1 MRTRELEFMRRRRS
15 GGIIS
20 NARDLDLDISDYC
33 IQIKMIGIG
42 DFGAKMVNYSIG
54 KILFDVTF
62 AVVATKNET
71 LLKSAAPQR
80 IKVDDTLSEKSR
92 EIFSKLVAKLDLLFI
107 FTDLEDENISMQIAE
122 LSKDVLTVAII
133 PESAPNKEKFQN
145 SVDTFIYVE
154 DKDIDLM
161 FEVVHCITG
170 LLSVDAIVGDYADL
184 RSVLG
189 NGGRGY
195 IACYKATGETPVI
208 DSVKSA
214 INSMKDVLCSS
225 KGILVCVFGYPERI
239 RELNGAVMMLQE
251 VAHPTAEIDWSV
263 VVDISSDFVET
274 IIIATNI
281 ELKGKQHNGKL

>member
-15 GGIIS
+15 WGIIR
-20 NARDLDLDISDYC
+20 NARDLDLDISDHC

-92 EIFSKLVAKLDLLFI
+92 EIFSQLVAKLDLLFI

-154 DKDIDLM
+154 DKDVDLM

-239 RELNGAVMMLQE
+239 RELNGAVI

>member
-20 NARDLDLDISDYC
+20 NARDLDLDIPD
-33 IQIKMIGIG
+33 QKMIGIG

-92 EIFSKLVAKLDLLFI
+92 EIFSKLVAKLDLLII
-107 FTDLEDENISMQIAE
+107 FTDLEDENISTQIAE

-170 LLSVDAIVGDYADL
+170 LLSVDSMVGDYADL

-208 DSVKSA
+208 DSLKSA

-239 RELNGAVMMLQE
+239 RELKSLPRILN
-251 VAHPTAEIDWSV
+251 
-263 VVDISSDFVET
+263 
-274 IIIATNI
+274 
-281 ELKGKQHNGKL
+281 

>member
-1 MRTRELEFMRRRRS
+1 
-15 GGIIS
+15 
-20 NARDLDLDISDYC
+20 
-33 IQIKMIGIG
+33 
-42 DFGAKMVNYSIG
+42 MVNYSIE
-54 KILFDVTF
+54 KILFDCTF

-92 EIFSKLVAKLDLLFI
+92 EIFSKLVAELNLLII

-170 LLSVDAIVGDYADL
+170 LLSVDTIIGDYVDL
-184 RSVLG
+184 RSILE

-195 IACYKATGETPVI
+195 IACYKATGEAPVI
-208 DSVKSA
+208 DSVENA
-214 INSMKDVLCSS
+214 INSMKSILCNS

-239 RELNGAVMMLQE
+239 RELNEAVMMLQE
-251 VAHPTAEIDWSV
+251 AVHPEAKIDRSV

-281 ELKGKQHNGKL
+281 ELKGAERNGGVL

>member
-1 MRTRELEFMRRRRS
+1 MRRRWS

-20 NARDLDLDISDYC
+20 NARDLDLDIPD
-33 IQIKMIGIG
+33 QKMIGIG

-54 KILFDVTF
+54 KILFDVSF

-92 EIFSKLVAKLDLLFI
+92 EIFSKLVAELDLLII
-107 FTDLEDENISMQIAE
+107 FTDLEDENISTQIAE

-170 LLSVDAIVGDYADL
+170 LLSVDSMVGDYADL

-208 DSVKSA
+208 DSLKSA

-239 RELNGAVMMLQE
+239 SELNEAVMMLQE
-251 VAHPTAEIDWSV
+251 VVHPEAQIDWSV

-281 ELKGKQHNGKL
+281 ELKGDRHDGDL

>member
-1 MRTRELEFMRRRRS
+1 MRTRELEFMRRRWS

-20 NARDLDLDISDYC
+20 NARDLDLDIPD
-33 IQIKMIGIG
+33 QKMIGIG

-92 EIFSKLVAKLDLLFI
+92 EIFSKLVAELDLLII
-107 FTDLEDENISMQIAE
+107 FTDLEDENISTQIAE

-170 LLSVDAIVGDYADL
+170 LLSVDSMVGDYADL

-208 DSVKSA
+208 DSLKSA
-214 INSMKDVLCSS
+214 MNSMKDVLCSS
-225 KGILVCVFGYPERI
+225 KGILVCVVGYPKI
-239 RELNGAVMMLQE
+239 RSELNGAVI
-251 VAHPTAEIDWSV
+251 VAHPEAEIDWSV

-281 ELKGKQHNGKL
+281 ELKGDRHDGDL

>member
-20 NARDLDLDISDYC
+20 NARDLDLDIPD
-33 IQIKMIGIG
+33 QKMIGIG

-92 EIFSKLVAKLDLLFI
+92 EIFSKLVAKLDLLII
-107 FTDLEDENISMQIAE
+107 FTDLEDENISTQIAE

-170 LLSVDAIVGDYADL
+170 LLSVDSMVGDYADL

-225 KGILVCVFGYPERI
+225 KGILVCVFGYPEII
-239 RELNGAVMMLQE
+239 RKLNEAVEAMMMLQE
-251 VAHPTAEIDWSV
+251 VAHPEAQIDWSV

-281 ELKGKQHNGKL
+281 ELKGDWHDGDL

>member
-20 NARDLDLDISDYC
+20 NARDLDLDIPD
-33 IQIKMIGIG
+33 QKMIGIG

-92 EIFSKLVAKLDLLFI
+92 EIFSKLVAKLDLLII
-107 FTDLEDENISMQIAE
+107 FTDLEDENISTQIAE

-170 LLSVDAIVGDYADL
+170 LLSVDSMVGDYADF

-208 DSVKSA
+208 DSLKSA

-239 RELNGAVMMLQE
+239 RELNGAVIE
-251 VAHPTAEIDWSV
+251 AHPEAQIDWSV

-281 ELKGKQHNGKL
+281 ELKGDRHDGDL

>member
-1 MRTRELEFMRRRRS
+1 MRRGRS

-20 NARDLDLDISDYC
+20 NSRASDLDISDQF
-33 IQIKMIGIG
+33 IQIKMIGVG
-42 DFGAKMVNYSIG
+42 DFGAKMVNYSIE
-54 KILFDVTF
+54 KILFGCTF

-92 EIFSKLVAKLDLLFI
+92 EIFSKLVAELNLLII

-170 LLSVDAIVGDYADL
+170 LLSVDAIIGDYVDL
-184 RSVLG
+184 RSILE

-208 DSVKSA
+208 DSVENA
-214 INSMKDVLCSS
+214 INSMKSILCNS

-239 RELNGAVMMLQE
+239 RELNEAVMMLQE
-251 VAHPTAEIDWSV
+251 AVHPEAKIDRSV

-281 ELKGKQHNGKL
+281 ELKGAERNGGVL

>member
-1 MRTRELEFMRRRRS
+1 MRRRRS

-20 NARDLDLDISDYC
+20 NARDLDLDIPD
-33 IQIKMIGIG
+33 QKMIGIG

-92 EIFSKLVAKLDLLFI
+92 EIFSKLVAELDLLII
-107 FTDLEDENISMQIAE
+107 FTDLEDENISTQIAE

-170 LLSVDAIVGDYADL
+170 LLSVDTMVGDYADL

-208 DSVKSA
+208 DSVESA
-214 INSMKDVLCSS
+214 INSMKGVLCSS
-225 KGILVCVFGYPERI
+225 KGILLCVFGYPERI
-239 RELNGAVMMLQE
+239 YARNEAYMMLKE
-251 VAHPTAEIDWSV
+251 VAHPEAEIMGSV

>member
-20 NARDLDLDISDYC
+20 NARDLDLDIPD
-33 IQIKMIGIG
+33 QKMIGIG

-92 EIFSKLVAKLDLLFI
+92 EIFSKLVAELDLLII
-107 FTDLEDENISMQIAE
+107 FTDLEDENISTQIAE

-263 VVDISSDFVET
+263 VVDISSDFVEI

-281 ELKGKQHNGKL
+281 ELKGDRHDGDL

>member
-1 MRTRELEFMRRRRS
+1 MRSRWS
-15 GGIIS
+15 VGIIS
-20 NARDLDLDISDYC
+20 NARDLDLDIPD
-33 IQIKMIGIG
+33 QKMIGIG

-92 EIFSKLVAKLDLLFI
+92 EIFSKLVAKHLLII
-107 FTDLEDENISMQIAE
+107 FTDLEDENISTQIAE

-170 LLSVDAIVGDYADL
+170 LLSVDAIRGDYADL

-214 INSMKDVLCSS
+214 INSMKDVLCNA
-225 KGILVCVFGYPERI
+225 KGILICVFGYPERI
-239 RELNGAVMMLQE
+239 LEWNEARMMLKE
-251 VAHPTAEIDWSV
+251 VAHPEAEIMGSV

-281 ELKGKQHNGKL
+281 ELKGDRHNGEL